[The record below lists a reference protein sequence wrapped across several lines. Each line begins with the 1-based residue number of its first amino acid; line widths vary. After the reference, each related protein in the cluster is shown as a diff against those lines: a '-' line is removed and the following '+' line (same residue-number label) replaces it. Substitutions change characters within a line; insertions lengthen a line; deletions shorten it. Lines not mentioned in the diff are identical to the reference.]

1 MESKIIN
8 IPDIHVGNMI
18 VDFLKAN
25 SRSQAYLARSLAMN
39 TANLN
44 KILKRKSI
52 ETEKLFEIC
61 IVLEHNFF
69 AIFGGDQD
77 MVDGNY
83 TLGEPEIGLHIEKRM
98 RDLKMTQSEFASKIG
113 ISRSDV
119 NRILKKTSF
128 DTDKLSE
135 ISRALNYNFFKDF
148 YRYFDGTEENLREHY
163 KESVLIRLEELII
176 ENDRLKRELQDS
188 LEEIAKLKQIISDS
202 GIDPEK

>member
-1 MESKIIN
+1 MKSEIIQ

-25 SRSQAYLARSLAMN
+25 GRSQAYLARCLEMN

-69 AIFGGDQD
+69 AIYGGDPD
-77 MVDGNY
+77 IADGNY
-83 TLGEPEIGLHIEKRM
+83 TLGEPELGLHIEKRM
-98 RDLKMTQSEFASKIG
+98 RDLKMTQNEFASKIG

-119 NRILKKTSF
+119 NRILKKSSF
-128 DTDKLSE
+128 DTDKLTD
-135 ISRALNYNFFKDF
+135 ISRALGYNFFKDF
-148 YRYFDGTEENLREHY
+148 YRTYDGTEENLREHY
-163 KESVLIRLEELII
+163 RENILTRLEELII
-176 ENDRLKRELQDS
+176 ENDRLKQELQESKDEVDR
-188 LEEIAKLKQIISDS
+188 LNLIINNAGLKM
-202 GIDPEK
+202 

>member
-1 MESKIIN
+1 MESR
-8 IPDIHVGNMI
+8 G
-18 VDFLKAN
+18 A
-25 SRSQAYLARSLAMN
+25 
-39 TANLN
+39 
-44 KILKRKSI
+44 
-52 ETEKLFEIC
+52 
-61 IVLEHNFF
+61 
-69 AIFGGDQD
+69 
-77 MVDGNY
+77 
-83 TLGEPEIGLHIEKRM
+83 
-98 RDLKMTQSEFASKIG
+98 FASKIG